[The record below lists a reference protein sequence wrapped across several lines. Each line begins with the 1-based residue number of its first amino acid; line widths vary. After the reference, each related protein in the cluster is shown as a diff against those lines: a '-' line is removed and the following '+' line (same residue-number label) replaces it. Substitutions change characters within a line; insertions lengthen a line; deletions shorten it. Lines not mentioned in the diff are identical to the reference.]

1 MTKEKEIEEL
11 AKTISRHQ
19 EEICRAKCKICRE
32 DDSVNCEKCM
42 SEYIINSGYIRKE
55 KILERVEI
63 DTDVIGDIGMKNID
77 QFKSAKEYKE
87 LINLP
92 ENKRRILKVTA

>member
-1 MTKEKEIEEL
+1 MTIEKEIEEL
-11 AKTISRHQ
+11 AKMFEGDCKNKPCPVIYCS
-19 EEICRAKCKICRE
+19 ECRA
-32 DDSVNCEKCM
+32 M
-42 SEYIINSGYIRKE
+42 TAINSGYIRKE